1 MLTAKAMWPL
11 VEVELA
17 SSSSHGGLVVVK
29 LLVYP
34 KNLSSC
40 QVRIDSWKMV
50 IEQLK
55 TTCNYKRRK
64 KDSTVKIKKFK
75 RSLIRTKKATFFFSV
90 WRYLF
95 ENCVGGKQHIMEK
108 N

>member
-1 MLTAKAMWPL
+1 
-11 VEVELA
+11 
-17 SSSSHGGLVVVK
+17 
-29 LLVYP
+29 
-34 KNLSSC
+34 
-40 QVRIDSWKMV
+40 MV